1 MNYETNITGNTNKF
15 RGKILTITTNTY
27 IIFGPANQDKKKK
40 KQNQQKSKMPQYKMQ
55 NYKTMQ

>member
-1 MNYETNITGNTNKF
+1 MKQILLEIPINSEEKF
-15 RGKILTITTNTY
+15 LQLPQIHILSLVQQIKI
-27 IIFGPANQDKKKK
+27 KKKK